1 MAKEAKA
8 MARLI
13 AVMDDW
19 PKAWQGDESDIPV
32 GEALL
37 QVMRPF
43 VESMIAEGL
52 TRGTIG
58 RHLNWLWLLGG
69 EIVRAMQEE
78 PKLKRQS
85 GEQLILQYTDEEG
98 GLYSR
103 HLHSEEEQRR
113 FDATCRKL
121 HRFLVRSGKNG

>member
-1 MAKEAKA
+1 MQTHEAA
-8 MARLI
+8 LARLI
-13 AVMDDW
+13 AVMDEW
-19 PKAWQGDESDIPV
+19 PEAWQGDESDIPV

-43 VESMIAEGL
+43 VASMVAEGL
-52 TRGTIG
+52 TRGTMG
-58 RHLNWLWLLGG
+58 RHLNWLSFLGG
-69 EIVRAMQEE
+69 EIVGALHEE
-78 PKLKRQS
+78 PKLKRRS

-103 HLHSEEEQRR
+103 RLRSEGEQRE

-121 HRFLVRSGKNG
+121 HRFLVCSGKTL